1 MLKDIHC
8 FILYIFGNVVARHF
22 YGDSIFKSRHFASF
36 RSIGWRWLCVCFF
49 MQKILGINRHVPWP
63 VSPRNIIG
71 DARNIVFDADD
82 LNNFMM
88 GGCYFQ
94 AYGARIVIGKGTYIA
109 PNVGLITQNHDIA
122 DLSIRSEAKDI
133 IIGCNCWIGMNSVV
147 LPGVILGDNTIV
159 GAGAVVTKS
168 FPKGNIVIGGVPAVS
183 IRC

>member
-1 MLKDIHC
+1 
-8 FILYIFGNVVARHF
+8 
-22 YGDSIFKSRHFASF
+22 
-36 RSIGWRWLCVCFF
+36 
-49 MQKILGINRHVPWP
+49 
-63 VSPRNIIG
+63 
-71 DARNIVFDADD
+71 
-82 LNNFMM
+82 M

-94 AYGARIVIGKGTYIA
+94 AYGARIVIGKGNYIA
-109 PNVGLITQNHDIA
+109 PNVGFITQNHDIA